1 MDFFDPGS
9 TTKAVIFACSPRAAG
24 NSDTAARLIAKGI
37 AEAGGQSQLVT
48 LRQYRVSPC
57 LGCRRCEYDPN
68 RQCFQARDDQSG
80 SLFQTLLSAP
90 LVFFVSPIYF
100 YHLPSGFKAFIDR
113 GQSFYLRM
121 LDKDPELLALRHRK
135 AHVCLIAG
143 RTQGEHLFAGSLLT
157 LRYFLQPFRLELA
170 EPLLLRGLDDA
181 QDLKGKTSFQDQL
194 LELGATAWR
203 GAATAAAATATPQPS
218 GE

>member
-9 TTKAVIFACSPRAAG
+9 TTKAVIFACSPRASG

-37 AEAGGQSQLVT
+37 AQAGGQSQLVT

-80 SLFQTLLSAP
+80 PLFQTLLSAP

-100 YHLPSGFKAFIDR
+100 YHLPAGFKGFIDR

-121 LDKDPELLALRHRK
+121 LDKDPELMALRERK
-135 AHVCLIAG
+135 AHVCLVAG
-143 RTQGEHLFAGSLLT
+143 RTQGEQLFAGSLLT
-157 LRYFLQPFRLELA
+157 LR
-170 EPLLLRGLDDA
+170 
-181 QDLKGKTSFQDQL
+181 
-194 LELGATAWR
+194 
-203 GAATAAAATATPQPS
+203 
-218 GE
+218 